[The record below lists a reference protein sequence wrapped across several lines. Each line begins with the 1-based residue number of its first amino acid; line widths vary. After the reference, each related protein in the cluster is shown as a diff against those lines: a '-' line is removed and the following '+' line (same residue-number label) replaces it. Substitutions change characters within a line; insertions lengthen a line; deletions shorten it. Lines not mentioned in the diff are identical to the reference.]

1 MLNTSEKKPAWLAL
15 AAKFKAQSISD
26 RFLRLEEVKLKTRK
40 SKSAIY
46 REIAEGTFPAPVRVG
61 KRAIAWRQS
70 TIDAWM
76 EVIEQAAMEG

>member
-1 MLNTSEKKPAWLAL
+1 MLQRSQKEPLWLSL
-15 AAKFKAQSISD
+15 AVKFKSQSNND
-26 RFLRLEEVKLKTRK
+26 RFLKLEEVKLKTRK

-76 EVIEQAAMEG
+76 EAIDQAAMEG